1 MLKIFAQVWAA
12 FFSAKILKNFNVS
25 SFFSSK
31 KGSPKEFCVFLMLK
45 KRKLMF
51 FGFFNRGI

>member
-1 MLKIFAQVWAA
+1 MSFTEQKCLKNLGRRIFVLKIFAQVWAA

-31 KGSPKEFCVFLMLK
+31 KGSPKEFCVF
-45 KRKLMF
+45 
-51 FGFFNRGI
+51 